1 MIFKQ
6 LNTIEIMMD
15 MMIKFDNLK
24 DYRDFINPLVD
35 KVDQLV
41 VENVELKETIASLE
55 TLIEV
60 QRAMILSPKENRNN
74 V

>member
-1 MIFKQ
+1 M
-6 LNTIEIMMD
+6 IEIMMD

-41 VENVELKETIASLE
+41 VENVELKETIAYLE

-60 QRAMILSPKENRNN
+60 QQAMILSLKENRNN